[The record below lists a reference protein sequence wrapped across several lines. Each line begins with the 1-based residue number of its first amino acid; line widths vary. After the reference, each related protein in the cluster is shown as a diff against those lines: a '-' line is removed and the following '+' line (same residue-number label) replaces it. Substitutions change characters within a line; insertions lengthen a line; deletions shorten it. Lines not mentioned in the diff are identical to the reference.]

1 MSRTLLDFAKDV
13 NPRTAHIRFG
23 HLARIFH
30 DPGTEPG
37 YRGCVAQVSNLLYR
51 RPPVGRLYL
60 LGGIGG
66 LEIRDTAGW
75 KPALHRPAGETRE
88 ISGLGSPR
96 KLQLLMVRSK

>member
-1 MSRTLLDFAKDV
+1 M
-13 NPRTAHIRFG
+13 
-23 HLARIFH
+23 
-30 DPGTEPG
+30 EPG

-88 ISGLGSPR
+88 ISGLRLSVGHMVARPT
-96 KLQLLMVRSK
+96 LQDRV